1 MVDPLKGYSS
11 LLNNK
16 RGLGEMNAIKPVF
29 SFKWIS
35 KYRDELFGIAI
46 IGIMAFH
53 FSGDFQAAIKH
64 GTIGMEPFILKS
76 ELILWYRE
84 AISSI
89 GVEIFVFLSGMGLYY
104 SYTKNSNLG
113 EFYIKRYKRILPPYL
128 IVAAIFWVIKD
139 FKFQGEGWL
148 DYLKDISFWTFV
160 TDGVR
165 SIWFIALRIVLYLIF
180 PLIYY
185 FIYKC
190 KHRGCGVFSLILVT
204 YAIPI
209 VLYYTNP
216 ELYHNIEIALTRIP
230 LFVLGC
236 FAGKYIKNGA
246 KIPASTAVIFV
257 LAGIAAKYCRVTLD
271 FEPYID
277 RYLDGLYALGLV
289 IMLTGFLYA
298 FEHCIRF
305 NRVLRF
311 FGRYSLELY
320 MVHVTLRNIMK
331 EFGFDAYRI
340 SEYSIMIMLAIVVSV
355 LLNKLCG
362 LLDRPTR
369 IKLTGRTR

>member
-1 MVDPLKGYSS
+1 
-11 LLNNK
+11 
-16 RGLGEMNAIKPVF
+16 MNSTKPTFNF
-29 SFKWIS
+29 SWIS

-46 IGIMAFH
+46 IAIILFH
-53 FSGDFQAAIKH
+53 FSGDFQSAINRGK
-64 GTIGMEPFILKS
+64 IGMEPFVFKS
-76 ELILWYRE
+76 KLILWYLK
-84 AISSI
+84 AIGSI

-104 SYTKNSNLG
+104 SYTKNSNLK
-113 EFYIKRYKRILPPYL
+113 EFYIRRYKRILPPYL
-128 IVAAIFWVIKD
+128 IVAGIFWAIKD

-148 DYLKDISFWTFV
+148 DYLKDISFWTFI

-165 SIWFIALRIVLYLIF
+165 SIWFIALMIVLYLIF

-190 KHRGCGVFSLILVT
+190 NHRGCGAFALILVT
-204 YAIPI
+204 YAIPV
-209 VLYYTNP
+209 VLYYANP

-257 LAGIAAKYCRVTLD
+257 LVGIAAKYCRVTLD

-277 RYLDGLYALGLV
+277 RYLDGLYGLGLI
-289 IMLTGFLYA
+289 IMLAGFLYA

-305 NRVLRF
+305 NKILRF
-311 FGRYSLELY
+311 FGKYSLELY
-320 MVHVTLRNIMK
+320 MLHVTLRNLMK
-331 EFGFDAYRI
+331 EFGFHAYRI
-340 SEYSIMIMLAIVVSV
+340 SEYFTMIAITIVIAV
-355 LLNKLCG
+355 LLNKFCG
-362 LLDRPTR
+362 LIDRPPR
-369 IKLTGRTR
+369 KKLTGRTS